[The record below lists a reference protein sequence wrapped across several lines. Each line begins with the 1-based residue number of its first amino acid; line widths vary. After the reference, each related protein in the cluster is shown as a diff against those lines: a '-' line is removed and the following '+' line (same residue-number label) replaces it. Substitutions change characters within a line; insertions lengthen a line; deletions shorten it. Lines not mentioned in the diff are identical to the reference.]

1 MSSPKPPPHNS
12 QTLLGQV
19 TQAVKTLQAKVHFG
33 ALTLKPNAKVPELWV
48 QDAGADKAEIYP
60 LIGDRY
66 LVGRSSKSC
75 DIVIRNP
82 VISQVHLSVS
92 RDSRRSRSSPFVM
105 RDENSTNGVY
115 RGKRRLTSLQLRHGD
130 VFTLGPPELAASVR
144 VQYIDPPP
152 WFVRVAN
159 WGAYG
164 IGGLTILMLLG
175 IGIEWVKAP
184 TVRPLPTLAQGPVI
198 VYAQD
203 GQTPLRPQQNTAH
216 VDMKRLADFGPYLPK
231 AVIASEDS
239 RFYWHL
245 GVDPIGI
252 LRAVLVNTRNR
263 AYEQGASTLTQQV
276 ARSLFRN
283 YVGTKD
289 SLNRK
294 LREALLALKLEAF
307 YSKDFIL
314 LTYLNRIY
322 LGHGTYGFEDAA
334 QYYFGKSAKDLNLSQ
349 AATLVGILPAPN
361 SFNFC
366 GDVQSRQ
373 RAAAYRDRVI
383 DRMLEQGKIEP
394 EQANRARRS
403 SVTVSRRVCEEQ
415 SKTIAPYF
423 YSSIFQELASILGE
437 QLASEGNFTVETQLD
452 PRIQAASEASLRRYI
467 NAAGTDYRFSQGA
480 IVTLDAST
488 GAVLALTGG
497 INYQQSQFNRAIQAE
512 RQPGSSFKIFTYAAA
527 IEKGVS
533 PEKTYSCAPLNWQG
547 RHFRGCERIADDS
560 ANMYTGLAQ
569 SENVIALRIAQ
580 EDVGLNHVVQMAR
593 RLGIQSPLDP
603 VPGLVIGQ
611 SAVNVLEIT
620 GAYGALSHRGV
631 WNRPHLIS
639 RILDSS
645 DCSDR
650 TKPKTC
656 RVIYSFDQSDG
667 VDVRVLQ
674 PEVADVMTELLQG
687 AIQNGTGSS
696 AALGLGEAGKTGTTD
711 KDVDLW
717 FIGYIP
723 DRQLVTGIWL
733 GNDNNSP
740 TTGSSAQAA
749 RLWGEYMR
757 RVVGE

>member
-1 MSSPKPPPHNS
+1 MSSPQPPHNS

-19 TQAVKTLQAKVHFG
+19 TQAVKTMQAKVNFG
-33 ALTLKPNAKVPELWV
+33 ALTLKPNAKVPELRV
-48 QDAGADKAEIYP
+48 QDAGADKADVYP

-66 LVGRSSKSC
+66 LLGRSSKSC

-82 VISQVHLSVS
+82 VISQIHLSVS
-92 RDSRRSRSSPFVM
+92 RDSRRSRRAPFVIK
-105 RDENSTNGVY
+105 DENSTNGVY

-130 VFTLGPPELAASVR
+130 VITLGPPELAASVR
-144 VQYIDPPP
+144 VQYVDPPP
-152 WFVRVAN
+152 WYVRAAN
-159 WGAYG
+159 WGTYG
-164 IGGLTILMLLG
+164 IGGITILVLLG

-184 TVRPLPTLAQGPVI
+184 AIRPLPTAAQGPVI

-203 GQTPLRPQQNTAH
+203 GQTPLRPLQNTAH
-216 VDMKRLADFGPYLPK
+216 VDMKQLSDFGPYLPK

-252 LRAVLVNTRNR
+252 MRAVLVDTRNR

-294 LREALLALKLEAF
+294 LREAIVALKLETF

-314 LTYLNRIY
+314 LTYLNRVY

-334 QYYFGKSAKDLNLSQ
+334 QYYFGKSVKELDLSE

-383 DRMLEQGKIEP
+383 DRMLEQGKIAL

-403 SVTVSRRVCEEQ
+403 SITVSRKVCEEQ
-415 SKTIAPYF
+415 SQTIAPYF
-423 YSSIFQELASILGE
+423 YSYLFQELQSILGE
-437 QLASEGNFTVETQLD
+437 QLASEGNFTIETQLD
-452 PRIQAASEASLRRYI
+452 PRIQAASEASLQRYI
-467 NAAGTDYRFSQGA
+467 HIAGANYGFSQGA
-480 IVTLDAST
+480 IVTLDGST

-497 INYQQSQFNRAIQAE
+497 INYQKSQFNRAVQAE

-547 RHFRGCERIADDS
+547 RHFRGCERLESDS
-560 ANMYTGLAQ
+560 ANMYAGLAQ

-580 EDVGLNHVVQMAR
+580 EDVGLNNVVRMAR

-631 WNRPHLIS
+631 WNRPHLID

-645 DCSDR
+645 DCRDR
-650 TKPKTC
+650 TNPKTC
-656 RVIYSFDQSDG
+656 RVIYSFNQSDG
-667 VDVRVLQ
+667 ANVKVLQ
-674 PEVADVMTELLQG
+674 PEVAEVMTELLQG
-687 AIQNGTGSS
+687 VIQNGTGSN
-696 AALGLGEAGKTGTTD
+696 AAIGLGEAGKTGTTD
-711 KDVDLW
+711 NDVDLW
-717 FIGYIP
+717 FVGYIP
-723 DRQLVTGIWL
+723 SRQLVTGIWL

-740 TTGSSAQAA
+740 TAGGSAQAA